1 MDFANLII
9 NAAETATQATAQISA
24 GDFFLGLFKSFF
36 GTPAILVGIFSLL
49 GSILLRKKFT
59 EVITSFFKTIAGF
72 LILSAGATVIQTPLN
87 NFQALF
93 QDLFKVSGTIPNN
106 DAFAAS
112 FFTIAK
118 DAAQLGSIVMVLAI
132 VLNLILS
139 GFSRFKYVFL
149 SGHVLFYMS
158 IMLSAVMVYSNNQGF
173 LKLDNPGDYVIALF
187 SSAFLMATYMVLS
200 AAACK
205 RFVQQITGQNNISL
219 AHTGSLS
226 YITAGWIGEAVY
238 KIKKGQNIKS
248 TEKINFPKWLQ
259 FFRNTFISVSLT
271 MLVIFLVI
279 YIPEGI
285 MYNTGIKQLS
295 SITNEGIKT
304 TLTALFSKDAGTN
317 WVIQM
322 FLDAFTFAAGVEIL
336 LFGVRMIIGE
346 IVPSFKGI
354 STKFIKNSQASLD
367 CPIVFPYAPNAVL
380 IGFVCSLAAGFI
392 GMAISIGVASVSSL
406 PVIIP
411 GVIPH
416 FFLGAT
422 SGVFGNAKGG
432 IWGCSIGAFINGLII
447 TFVPW
452 VFIGAGWTPDSN
464 LSWGDTDFLL
474 GVIPGLLALAGGV
487 AGRVLVVLVPV
498 LIYIAL
504 IIDGVVKW
512 SIDKKKSRLNTTLN
526 EVVISS
532 DNSSKNQSN
541 ENDDDSKKLE
551 QENNDSKK

>member
-1 MDFANLII
+1 MIFNSFIDVVSTNV
-9 NAAETATQATAQISA
+9 NVVSAQIGA
-24 GDFFLGLFKSFF
+24 GDFFLSFFKSFF

-59 EVITSFFKTIAGF
+59 EVITTFFKTIAGF

-93 QDLFKVSGTIPNN
+93 QDLFGVNGTIPNN

-112 FFTIAK
+112 FFEVAK
-118 DAAQLGSIVMVLAI
+118 ESAQLGSIVMVLAI
-132 VLNLILS
+132 ILNLILS

-158 IMLSAVMVYSNNQGF
+158 IMLSAVLVYSNNQGF
-173 LKLDNPGDYVIALF
+173 LDLNNPGDYVIALM
-187 SSAFLMATYMVLS
+187 SSSLLMACYMVIS

-205 RFVQQITGQNNISL
+205 RFVHQITGQNNISL

-259 FFRNTFISVSLT
+259 FFRNTFISVSIT

-295 SITNEGIKT
+295 NISDEGIKL
-304 TLTALFSKDAGTN
+304 TLTNLFRNDANTS
-317 WVIQM
+317 WVVQM
-322 FLDAFTFAAGVEIL
+322 FLDSFTFAAGVEVL

-354 STKFIKNSQASLD
+354 SSKFIKNSQAALD
-367 CPIVFPYAPNAVL
+367 CPIVFPYAANAVL
-380 IGFVCSLAAGFI
+380 IGFVCSLLAGFI
-392 GMAISIGVASVSSL
+392 GMAISIGIASTTTLL

-432 IWGCSIGAFINGLII
+432 LWGCIIGSFVNGLII

-452 VFIGAGWTPDSN
+452 VFIGAGWTPSNN

-474 GVIPGLLALAGGV
+474 GIVPGVLALAGGII
-487 AGRVLVVLVPV
+487 GRVLVVLVPAI
-498 LIYIAL
+498 IYISL

-512 SIDKKKSRLNTTLN
+512 QKDKKKNALNN
-526 EVVISS
+526 EKIVE
-532 DNSSKNQSN
+532 QSQIV
-541 ENDDDSKKLE
+541 
-551 QENNDSKK
+551 QESTQ